1 MKKCSLLRPAGIL
14 ALAFY
19 SFFDAPPCSADPA
32 SSTRW
37 LMDQPASLFDLGILR
52 LRQRNKEEWTPE
64 LDMKSKDK
72 GILLDNLGINNVVY
86 NSDNNTIAIMA
97 AFIVPYVE
105 KVNEKLCASIL
116 GEYKNIISRSRN
128 NLPTGFDHIGYS
140 DRARPKDLNDNINK
154 ILVFTIRISEP
165 RVLGGKTISCSIGMD
180 EESPHFQ
187 KNF

>member
-1 MKKCSLLRPAGIL
+1 
-14 ALAFY
+14 
-19 SFFDAPPCSADPA
+19 
-32 SSTRW
+32 
-37 LMDQPASLFDLGILR
+37 
-52 LRQRNKEEWTPE
+52 
-64 LDMKSKDK
+64 MKSRDK

-128 NLPTGFDHIGYS
+128 NLPTGFDHIGYT
-140 DRARPKDLNDNINK
+140 DHVRPKDLNDNINK